1 MDLEI
6 KKKDRLLKWFRKYH
20 KWPGLIF
27 ALFIL
32 LFSVSGIVLN
42 HRDLFSSIDV
52 NRKWLPSNYRYA
64 NWNLAAVK
72 SAVSLPDDSLLIFG
86 NIGVW
91 KTDSNF
97 TRFRDFNKGF
107 PIGIDNRKIYSL
119 LSTRNHR
126 LLAGTLFGLYEYSD
140 GWRKINL
147 PVDEERIVKVL
158 EKNDSLIVMTRSYIL
173 NANINDNVFKFSKI
187 KVPAGIDSNDKVGL
201 FRTLWVIHSGEI
213 YGIVGKLL
221 VDLVGLL
228 FILITL
234 SGIFYWFAPHLIKR
248 VKESSKTGMRKV
260 NRFSLKWHNR
270 LGSWAIIIL
279 LLTTMT
285 GVFLRPPL
293 LIPIAY
299 TEITK
304 IKYSKLDDPNPWADK
319 FRDLLYDEEIKRYI
333 VVTSDGI
340 YYSDNDFGSVL
351 QKYAEQPPVSI
362 MGINGFEKLSKGE
375 YLVGS
380 FYGLFRWVPEKGI
393 IQDNVTKLA
402 FDPSS
407 LEGSP
412 FGAVAV
418 AGFIG
423 KGEGRRFVFD
433 YSGGAIPLG
442 KSGKFPAMSDDI
454 IKKSPISLWNLAL
467 EIHTGRIWEFLIGP
481 FYILIVPLTGLTS
494 VLILITGFFAWYI
507 PYRRMQ
513 KSKKRINGASHH
525 LYIKTNE

>member
-1 MDLEI
+1 MGVDCTHLFFKNTLPVDLEI
-6 KKKDRLLKWFRKYH
+6 KKKARLLKWFRKYH

-42 HRDLFSSIDV
+42 HRDLFSSVDV
-52 NRKWLPSNYRYA
+52 NRKWIPGGYHYK

-72 SAVSLPDDSLLIFG
+72 STVTLPDDSLLIFG
-86 NIGVW
+86 NIGIW
-91 KTDSNF
+91 KTDTNF

-107 PIGIDNRKIYSL
+107 PKGIDNRKIYSL
-119 LSTRNHR
+119 LSTQNHR
-126 LLAGTLFGLYEYSD
+126 LLAGTLFGLYEYTE
-140 GWRKINL
+140 GWKKIIL

-158 EKNDSLIVMTRSYIL
+158 EKRDSLIVMTRSYIL
-173 NANINDNVFKFSKI
+173 NANINDKVFKFSKI
-187 KVPAGIDSNDKVGL
+187 KVPAGIDSNNKVGL

-213 YGIVGKLL
+213 YGIAGKLL

-234 SGIFYWFAPHLIKR
+234 SGIFYWFVPHLIKR
-248 VKESSKTGMRKV
+248 VKESSKTGVRKV

-299 TEITK
+299 TEVTK
-304 IKYSKLDDPNPWADK
+304 IKYSKLDNPNPWTDK
-319 FRDLLYDEEIKRYI
+319 FRDLLYDDELKRYI
-333 VVTSDGI
+333 VATSDGI
-340 YYSDNDFGSVL
+340 YYSDNEFGSL
-351 QKYAEQPPVSI
+351 LKKYEEQPPVSI
-362 MGINGFEKLSKGE
+362 MGLNDFEKLSKGE
-375 YLVGS
+375 YLIGS

-402 FDPSS
+402 FDPAS

-423 KGEGRRFVFD
+423 TSEIHRYVFD

-442 KSGKFPAMSDDI
+442 KSGKFPPMPDEI

-481 FYILIVPLTGLTS
+481 FYILIVPLTGLAAI
-494 VLILITGFFAWYI
+494 LILITGFFAWYI
-507 PYRRMQ
+507 PYRR
-513 KSKKRINGASHH
+513 KKKNN
-525 LYIKTNE
+525 K

>member
-1 MDLEI
+1 
-6 KKKDRLLKWFRKYH
+6 
-20 KWPGLIF
+20 
-27 ALFIL
+27 
-32 LFSVSGIVLN
+32 
-42 HRDLFSSIDV
+42 LFSSVDV
-52 NRKWLPSNYRYA
+52 NRKWIPGSYQYK

-86 NIGVW
+86 NIGIW
-91 KTDSNF
+91 KTDTNF

-107 PIGIDNRKIYSL
+107 PKGIDNRKIYSL

-140 GWRKINL
+140 GWKKINL
-147 PVDEERIVKVL
+147 LVDEERIVKVL

-173 NANINDNVFKFSKI
+173 TSNINDIVFKFRKI
-187 KVPAGIDSNDKVGL
+187 KVLAGIDSNDKVGL

-213 YGIVGKLL
+213 YGIIGKLL

-228 FILITL
+228 FITITL
-234 SGIFYWFAPHLIKR
+234 SGIFYWLAPHLLKR
-248 VKESSKTGMRKV
+248 VKESSKTGVRKV

-279 LLTTMT
+279 LLTIIT
-285 GVFLRPPL
+285 GMFLRPPL

-299 TEITK
+299 TEVTK

-319 FRDLLYDEEIKRYI
+319 FRDLLYDEEARRYI
-333 VVTSDGI
+333 IATSDGI
-340 YYSDNDFGSVL
+340 YYSDDEFGSL
-351 QKYAEQPPVSI
+351 LKKYDNQPPVSI
-362 MGINGFEKLSKGE
+362 MGINDFEKLSKGE

-393 IQDNVTKLA
+393 IQDNITKLA
-402 FDPSS
+402 FDPTS

-418 AGFIG
+418 SGFIG
-423 KGEGRRFVFD
+423 KADGRRFVFD

-442 KSGKFPAMSDDI
+442 KSGNFPPMTDEI

-481 FYILIVPLTGLTS
+481 FYILVVPLIGLAS
-494 VLILITGFFAWYI
+494 LLILVTGFFAWYI
-507 PYRRMQ
+507 PYRRKQ
-513 KSKKRINGASHH
+513 KSKRK
-525 LYIKTNE
+525 

>member
-1 MDLEI
+1 MDVDLEI

-32 LFSVSGIVLN
+32 FFSCSGIILN
-42 HRDLFSSIDV
+42 NRDLFSSVDV
-52 NRKWLPSNYRYA
+52 NRKWLPRNYRYT
-64 NWNLAAVK
+64 NWNLASVK
-72 SAVSLPDDSLLIFG
+72 SAVRLQDDSLLVFG

-97 TRFRDFNKGF
+97 TGFRDFNKGL
-107 PIGIDNRKIYSL
+107 PSGIDNRKIYTLISAG
-119 LSTRNHR
+119 NQH
-126 LLAGTLFGLYEYSD
+126 LLAGTLFGLYEFKD
-140 GWRKINL
+140 GWKRINL
-147 PVDEERIVKVL
+147 PVDEERIVRIIDKG
-158 EKNDSLIVMTRSYIL
+158 DSLIVMTRSYL
-173 NANINDNVFKFSKI
+173 LVANLKDKELKFSSI
-187 KVPAGIDSNDKVGL
+187 KVPAGIDSNNKVSL

-213 YGIVGKLL
+213 YGLFGKLL

-228 FILITL
+228 FILITI
-234 SGIFYWFAPHLIKR
+234 SGIFYWFAPHLLKR
-248 VKESSKTGMRKV
+248 VSVTTKIGVRRV

-299 TEITK
+299 TEVAK
-304 IKYSKLDDPNPWADK
+304 IKYSKLDNPNPWSDK
-319 FRDLLYDEEIKRYI
+319 FRDLLYDEELKRYI
-333 VVTSDGI
+333 IATADGI
-340 YYSDNDFGSVL
+340 YYSNDDFGSVL
-351 QKYAEQPPVSI
+351 QKYPVQPPVSI
-362 MGINGFEKLSKGE
+362 MGVNDFEKLSKGE

-380 FYGLFRWVPEKGI
+380 FYGLFRWVPEKEI

-402 FDPSS
+402 FDPASI
-407 LEGSP
+407 EGSP

-423 KGEGRRFVFD
+423 TSEIHRYVFD

-442 KSGKFPAMSDDI
+442 KSGKFPPMPSEVV
-454 IKKSPISLWNLAL
+454 KKSPISLWNLAL
-467 EIHTGRIWEFLIGP
+467 EIHTGRIWEFLTGP
-481 FYILIVPLTGLTS
+481 FYILIIPLTGIAS

-507 PYRRMQ
+507 PYRRKQ
-513 KSKKRINGASHH
+513 KSKMSE
-525 LYIKTNE
+525 TD